1 MLTSKTSNH
10 QSCLTI
16 IFWRLMN
23 LFFFFFFV
31 QKQNK
36 GSVSVFN
43 SGCQPP
49 RVFFI
54 LVRLPP
60 SRNLVGTPFC
70 TDGLP
75 IFQRFLPSCVAR
87 TSIVNL
93 VISVVHK
100 IQFSLF
106 RVFRVSLPNICG
118 VAGARV
124 FSFSHG
130 ERLHLKGFDSL
141 LDGEF
146 LQNFFNVDHGWWE
159 EFHFH

>member
-1 MLTSKTSNH
+1 M
-10 QSCLTI
+10 
-16 IFWRLMN
+16 
-23 LFFFFFFV
+23 
-31 QKQNK
+31 
-36 GSVSVFN
+36 FN
-43 SGCQPP
+43 SDCQLP

-54 LVRLPP
+54 LVRPPP

-106 RVFRVSLPNICG
+106 RVFEFTAEHLRRNRSP
-118 VAGARV
+118 V
-124 FSFSHG
+124 F
-130 ERLHLKGFDSL
+130 
-141 LDGEF
+141 
-146 LQNFFNVDHGWWE
+146 FFFTRRASTSEGL
-159 EFHFH
+159 

>member
-1 MLTSKTSNH
+1 M
-10 QSCLTI
+10 
-16 IFWRLMN
+16 
-23 LFFFFFFV
+23 
-31 QKQNK
+31 
-36 GSVSVFN
+36 FN
-43 SGCQPP
+43 SDCQPP

-54 LVRLPP
+54 PVRLPP

-75 IFQRFLPSCVAR
+75 IFQRFLPGCVAR

-93 VISVVHK
+93 VIAVVHK

-106 RVFRVSLPNICG
+106 CVFEFTAEHLRRNSSPC
-118 VAGARV
+118 
-124 FSFSHG
+124 FSFSHQ

-146 LQNFFNVDHGWWE
+146 LQNFFNVDRG
-159 EFHFH
+159 